1 MITEEHI
8 FSYLPEKGIVVIN
21 EDWRD
26 SYLKDKLCPDSSEV
40 RLKFYLE
47 SD

>member
-1 MITEEHI
+1 MTVTMITEDKI

-26 SYLKDKLCPDSSEV
+26 SYMKG
-40 RLKFYLE
+40 
-47 SD
+47 